1 MYLDINLK
9 IRKHQFFNHYAY
21 IKFCLQHRKLFG
33 NSKCM
38 FKSDK
43 ANVGK
48 LYSFLIQSYS
58 QNDYFD
64 TVATKWNTKEKESGT
79 SMICTLTGCQKRCL
93 FTYQLNK
100 SNHCSVH
107 LVCFQVSGSSK
118 GTKKALTCIYNS
130 LSLAKSSQNIYREAN
145 FLGWKDWLSS

>member
-1 MYLDINLK
+1 MGKKYLNINLK
-9 IRKHQFFNHYAY
+9 IRKRQFFYHYAY

-33 NSKCM
+33 NSKYM

-58 QNDYFD
+58 QNDTVFD

-79 SMICTLTGCQKRCL
+79 SMICTLTGC
-93 FTYQLNK
+93 
-100 SNHCSVH
+100 
-107 LVCFQVSGSSK
+107 
-118 GTKKALTCIYNS
+118 
-130 LSLAKSSQNIYREAN
+130 
-145 FLGWKDWLSS
+145 